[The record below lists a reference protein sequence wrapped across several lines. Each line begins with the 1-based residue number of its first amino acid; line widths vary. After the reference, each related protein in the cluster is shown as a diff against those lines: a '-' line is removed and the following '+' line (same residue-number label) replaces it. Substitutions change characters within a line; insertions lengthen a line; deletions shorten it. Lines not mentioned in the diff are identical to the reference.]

1 LVDLA
6 TIWEGTANGV
16 PSAMAV
22 AHGDET
28 ITWGEWEQLAAR
40 VAGGLQ
46 ALGLGPGD
54 RVGLHLRNHPDH
66 LTALFATCKLR
77 AVACTVNT
85 RYVADE
91 LEHVFADAELAAVV
105 TEPDLLAAALE
116 ARDRVPSV
124 RTVIVVGAAPD
135 PLPPG
140 VTAFADLVDHAPADP
155 VERSGDDL
163 WILYTGGTTGRP
175 KGVMWP
181 QASLLEGARPNFA
194 RHDLELPVDRDTAA
208 AAARVLHEVGAAPR
222 LLVAAPLVHG
232 TAAMTAFQAL
242 LPAGAVVTLTSPS
255 FDADEALAAVERH
268 RATDIAI
275 VGDPFARPLLAAMER
290 ADVHGRSYDLGS
302 LTRITSSGAIFSDAS
317 KDALLAR
324 LDILVV
330 DALGASEGIGFG
342 LSLRSRARPAARKG
356 FRLGPNAAVFTPD
369 GRPVEP
375 GSGEI
380 GQLAVAGAIPL
391 GYLNDPERSA
401 ATFRVIDGRRWSIP
415 GDHARVEADGLITL
429 LGRGSL
435 VINTAGEKV
444 HPEEVERA
452 LLADPSVVDCL
463 VVGLPDER
471 WGEAVTAVV
480 VLAPGAHLDDAGV
493 RTITEGKLAGYK
505 RPKRVVV
512 VDGIRRHANGKAD
525 YAWARDAARD
535 AVAREQA

>member
-1 LVDLA
+1 
-6 TIWEGTANGV
+6 
-16 PSAMAV
+16 
-22 AHGDET
+22 
-28 ITWGEWEQLAAR
+28 
-40 VAGGLQ
+40 
-46 ALGLGPGD
+46 
-54 RVGLHLRNHPDH
+54 
-66 LTALFATCKLR
+66 
-77 AVACTVNT
+77 
-85 RYVADE
+85 
-91 LEHVFADAELAAVV
+91 
-105 TEPDLLAAALE
+105 
-116 ARDRVPSV
+116 
-124 RTVIVVGAAPD
+124 
-135 PLPPG
+135 
-140 VTAFADLVDHAPADP
+140 
-155 VERSGDDL
+155 
-163 WILYTGGTTGRP
+163 
-175 KGVMWP
+175 
-181 QASLLEGARPNFA
+181 
-194 RHDLELPVDRDTAA
+194 
-208 AAARVLHEVGAAPR
+208 
-222 LLVAAPLVHG
+222 
-232 TAAMTAFQAL
+232 
-242 LPAGAVVTLTSPS
+242 
-255 FDADEALAAVERH
+255 
-268 RATDIAI
+268 
-275 VGDPFARPLLAAMER
+275 
-290 ADVHGRSYDLGS
+290 VHGRSYDLGS

-342 LSLRSRARPAARKG
+342 LSLRSRARPATRKG

-463 VVGLPDER
+463 VVGVPDER

-493 RTITEGKLAGYK
+493 RTITQGRLAGYK
-505 RPKRVVV
+505 RPKRIVV

-535 AVAREQA
+535 AIAEERA

>member
-1 LVDLA
+1 VDLA
-6 TIWEGTANGV
+6 TIWEGTASGT
-16 PSAMAV
+16 PSALAV
-22 AHGDET
+22 AHGDDAL
-28 ITWGEWEQLAAR
+28 TWGEWEARAAR
-40 VAGGLQ
+40 VAGGLA
-46 ALGLGPGD
+46 ALGIGAGD
-54 RVGLHLRNHPDH
+54 RVGLHLRNHTDH
-66 LTALFATCKLR
+66 LTSLFATCKLR
-77 AVACTVNT
+77 ATACTVNT

-91 LEHVFADAELAAVV
+91 LAHVFADAELAAVV
-105 TEPDLLAAALE
+105 TEADLLPAALE
-116 ARDRVPSV
+116 ARSRVPSV
-124 RTVIVVGAAPD
+124 RTVVVVGEALD
-135 PLPPG
+135 PVPAG
-140 VTAFADLVDHAPADP
+140 VTSFADVAAHAPADP

-194 RHDLELPVDRDTAA
+194 RHDVAVPTDRESAA
-208 AAARVLHEVGAAPR
+208 AAARALHEVGGTPR

-242 LPAGAVVTLTSPS
+242 LPAGAVITLTRAS
-255 FDADEALAAVERH
+255 FDPDEALGAIERW
-268 RATDIAI
+268 RATDVAI

-290 ADVHGRSYDLGS
+290 ADRDGRSYDLSS
-302 LTRITSSGAIFSDAS
+302 LTRITSSGAIFSDGS
-317 KDALLAR
+317 KDALLER
-324 LDILVV
+324 LDVLVV

-342 LSLRSRARPAARKG
+342 LSLRSRSRPPTRKG

-369 GRPVEP
+369 GKPVEP

-391 GYLNDPERSA
+391 GYLNDPDRTA
-401 ATFRVIDGRRWSIP
+401 ATFRTIDGRRWSIP

-452 LLADPSVVDCL
+452 LLTDPSVVDCL
-463 VVGLPDER
+463 VVGVPDER

-480 VLAPGAHLDDAGV
+480 VLVPGAHLDDAGV
-493 RTITEGKLAGYK
+493 RTITDGKLAGYK

-525 YAWARDAARD
+525 YAWAREIARS
-535 AVAREQA
+535 QT